1 MLILME
7 SISVTLL
14 VGAGLVV
21 LSILASAY
29 ATRLGAP
36 VLLIFLILGM
46 LAGQDGPGGIVFND
60 FHLTYMVGSVA
71 LALILF
77 DGGLRTTRTVFRLAL
92 WPGLSLATVGVLI
105 TAVIVAFVA
114 YEVLS
119 FGTVEGLLLG
129 AILASTDAAAVFL
142 LLSRGNRA
150 LNMRVQATL
159 EAESGMNDP
168 MAVFLT
174 ISCVEWLLHAG
185 EAGPLMVALSL
196 VLQMAGGAAFGLLG
210 GWALRWLI
218 DRIELAVGL
227 YPILVAAG
235 ALVLFAAANAVGASG
250 FLAVYLAGIVMGSK
264 PFRAQQMVIRFH
276 DGLVWLAQVVMF
288 LLLGLLVT
296 PTEFLPLTIPS
307 LVIAFA
313 LIFVARPLAVL
324 VSLLPFRFD
333 RPSLAFISS
342 VGLRGAVPIFLGCL
356 PVLAGLPNGRIY
368 FDVAFVMVLLSLVVQ
383 GWTAPALAK
392 ALGLEVPAEPE
403 PEASR
408 LFELPDAAD
417 RDILGWRIP
426 EGSNA
431 LDYSPSTLPLPPRT
445 GSLGVVREGRILP
458 PTEPGK
464 LEADDYVILLVPPE
478 QRHAVDKLFAA
489 GGSEGDQIEG
499 LGEFMFDPT
508 ASFELIAKEY
518 GLPLPA
524 DAKGLT
530 VGDWLARRIGRLPV
544 VGDRVKLAPV
554 ELTVRATE
562 GDRITLVG
570 LELEEARARLPLL
583 RWIERMRRKMGGRR
597 GRNED

>member
-1 MLILME
+1 
-7 SISVTLL
+7 
-14 VGAGLVV
+14 
-21 LSILASAY
+21 
-29 ATRLGAP
+29 
-36 VLLIFLILGM
+36 
-46 LAGQDGPGGIVFND
+46 LAGQDGPGGIAFND

-71 LALILF
+71 LAVILF

-92 WPGLSLATVGVLI
+92 WPGISLATIGILI
-105 TAVIVAFVA
+105 TALIVALVA
-114 YEVLS
+114 DHVLDFS
-119 FGTVEGLLLG
+119 TVEGMLLG
-129 AILASTDAAAVFL
+129 SILASTDAAAVFL
-142 LLSRGNRA
+142 LLSRGNRV

-174 ISCVEWLLHAG
+174 ISCVQWLLHAS
-185 EAGPLMVALSL
+185 EAGPLVVVFSL
-196 VLQMAGGAAFGLLG
+196 MLQMAGGAAFGLLG
-210 GWALRWLI
+210 GWGMRWLI
-218 DRIELAVGL
+218 DRIELDVGL

-235 ALVLFAAANAVGASG
+235 ALVLFAAANAIGASG

-296 PTEFLPLTIPS
+296 PTEFLPLAVPALAIA
-307 LVIAFA
+307 LV
-313 LIFVARPLAVL
+313 LMLVARPLAVV

-333 RPSLAFISS
+333 RPSLAFISW

-383 GWTAPALAK
+383 GWTAPALARS
-392 ALGLEVPAEPE
+392 LGLEVPAEPE
-403 PEASR
+403 PDFSR

-417 RDILGWRIP
+417 RDILGWRVQ
-426 EGSNA
+426 EDSDA
-431 LDYSPSTLPLPPRT
+431 LDYAPSTLPLPPRT
-445 GSLGVVREGRILP
+445 GSLGVVRQGRILP

-464 LEADDYVILLVPPE
+464 LEPDDYVILLVPPE
-478 QRHAVDKLFAA
+478 QRYEVDKLFAV
-489 GGSEGDQIEG
+489 SRHEGELIEG
-499 LGEFMFDPT
+499 LGAFIFDPS

-554 ELTVRATE
+554 ELTVRETK

-570 LELEEARARLPLL
+570 LELEEARTRLPLL
-583 RWIERMRRKMGGRR
+583 RWLERMRRKLR
-597 GRNED
+597 GRTAKA

>member
-1 MLILME
+1 MVADME

-14 VGAGLVV
+14 VGAGLVA
-21 LSILASAY
+21 LSILAGAY

-36 VLLIFLILGM
+36 VLLIFLVLGM
-46 LAGQDGPGGIVFND
+46 LAGQDGPGGIVFDD

-71 LALILF
+71 LAVILF

-92 WPGLSLATVGVLI
+92 WPGLSLATVGVLV
-105 TAVIVAFVA
+105 TAAIVAVVA

-129 AILASTDAAAVFL
+129 GILASTDAAAVFL
-142 LLSRGNRA
+142 LLSRGNRV
-150 LNMRVQATL
+150 LNQRVQATL

-174 ISCVEWLLHAG
+174 ISCVEWLLQSG
-185 EAGPLMVALSL
+185 EAGALRVALSL

-210 GWALRWLI
+210 GWAMRWLI
-218 DRIELAVGL
+218 DRVELAVGL

-235 ALVLFAAANAVGASG
+235 ALVLFSAANVVGASG

-296 PTEFLPLTIPS
+296 PTEFFPLTVPA
-307 LVIAFA
+307 LVIA
-313 LIFVARPLAVL
+313 LVLMLVARPVAVL
-324 VSLLPFRFD
+324 LSLLPFRFD
-333 RPSLAFISS
+333 RPSLAFISW

-356 PVLAGLPNGRIY
+356 PVLAGLPNGRAY

-383 GWTAPALAK
+383 GWTAPGLAR
-392 ALGLEVPAEPE
+392 ALGLEVPAAPE

-417 RDILGWRIP
+417 RDILGWRVV
-426 EGSNA
+426 EDSSA
-431 LDYSPSTLPLPPRT
+431 LEHSPSTLPLPPRT

-464 LEADDYVILLVPPE
+464 LEPDDYVILLVPPE
-478 QRHAVDKLFAA
+478 QRHEVDKLFAPASA
-489 GGSEGDQIEG
+489 GEPVEG
-499 LGEFMFDPT
+499 LGEFMFDPS
-508 ASFELIAKEY
+508 APFELIAKEY
-518 GLPLPA
+518 GLPFPA

-554 ELTVRATE
+554 ELTVRATQ

-570 LELEEARARLPLL
+570 LELEEARTRLPLL
-583 RWIERMRRKMGGRR
+583 RWLERMRRKFGG
-597 GRNED
+597 GTAKA

>member
-1 MLILME
+1 MVIIME
-7 SISVTLL
+7 SISITLL

-21 LSILASAY
+21 LSILAGAY

-46 LAGQDGPGGIVFND
+46 LAGQDGPGGIAFND

-71 LALILF
+71 LAVILF

-92 WPGLSLATVGVLI
+92 WPGISLATIGILI
-105 TAVIVAFVA
+105 TALIVALVA
-114 YEVLS
+114 DHVLDFS
-119 FGTVEGLLLG
+119 TVEGMLLG
-129 AILASTDAAAVFL
+129 SILASTDAAAVFL
-142 LLSRGNRA
+142 LLSRGNRV

-174 ISCVEWLLHAG
+174 ISCVQWLLHAS
-185 EAGPLMVALSL
+185 EAGPLVVVFSL
-196 VLQMAGGAAFGLLG
+196 MLQMAGGAAFGLLG
-210 GWALRWLI
+210 GWGMRWLI
-218 DRIELAVGL
+218 DRIELDVGL

-235 ALVLFAAANAVGASG
+235 ALVLFAAANAIGASG

-296 PTEFLPLTIPS
+296 PTEFLPLAVPALAIA
-307 LVIAFA
+307 LV
-313 LIFVARPLAVL
+313 LMLVARPLAVV

-333 RPSLAFISS
+333 RPSLAFISW

-383 GWTAPALAK
+383 GWTAPALARS
-392 ALGLEVPAEPE
+392 LGLEVPAEPE
-403 PEASR
+403 PDFSR

-417 RDILGWRIP
+417 RDILGWRVQ
-426 EGSNA
+426 EDSDA
-431 LDYSPSTLPLPPRT
+431 LDYAPSTLPLPPRT
-445 GSLGVVREGRILP
+445 GSLGVVRQGRILP

-464 LEADDYVILLVPPE
+464 LEPDDYVILLVPPE
-478 QRHAVDKLFAA
+478 QRYEVDKLFAV
-489 GGSEGDQIEG
+489 SRHEGELIEG
-499 LGEFMFDPT
+499 LGAFIFDPS

-554 ELTVRATE
+554 ELTVRETK

-570 LELEEARARLPLL
+570 LELEEARTRLPLL
-583 RWIERMRRKMGGRR
+583 RWLERMRRKLR
-597 GRNED
+597 GRTAKA

>member
-1 MLILME
+1 MVIIME
-7 SISVTLL
+7 SISITLL

-21 LSILASAY
+21 LSILAGAY

-46 LAGQDGPGGIVFND
+46 LAGQDGPGGIAFND

-71 LALILF
+71 LAVILF

-92 WPGLSLATVGVLI
+92 WPGISLATIGILI
-105 TAVIVAFVA
+105 TALIVALVA
-114 YEVLS
+114 DHVLDFS
-119 FGTVEGLLLG
+119 TVEGMLLG
-129 AILASTDAAAVFL
+129 SILASTDAAAVFL
-142 LLSRGNRA
+142 LLSRGNRV

-174 ISCVEWLLHAG
+174 ISCVQWLLHAS
-185 EAGPLMVALSL
+185 EAGPLVVVFSL
-196 VLQMAGGAAFGLLG
+196 MLQMAGGAAFGLLG
-210 GWALRWLI
+210 GWGMRWLI
-218 DRIELAVGL
+218 DRIELDVGL

-235 ALVLFAAANAVGASG
+235 ALVLFAAANAIGASG

-296 PTEFLPLTIPS
+296 PTEFLPLAVPALAIA
-307 LVIAFA
+307 LV
-313 LIFVARPLAVL
+313 LMLVARPLAVV
-324 VSLLPFRFD
+324 VSLLPFKFD
-333 RPSLAFISS
+333 RPSLAFISW

-383 GWTAPALAK
+383 GWTAPALARS
-392 ALGLEVPAEPE
+392 LGLEVPAEPE
-403 PEASR
+403 PDFSR

-417 RDILGWRIP
+417 RDILGWRVQ
-426 EGSNA
+426 EDSDA
-431 LDYSPSTLPLPPRT
+431 LDYAPSTLPLPPRT
-445 GSLGVVREGRILP
+445 GSLGVVRQGRILP

-464 LEADDYVILLVPPE
+464 LEPDDYVILLVPPE
-478 QRHAVDKLFAA
+478 QRYEVDKLFAV
-489 GGSEGDQIEG
+489 SRHEGELIEG
-499 LGEFMFDPT
+499 LGAFIFDPS

-554 ELTVRATE
+554 ELTVRETK

-570 LELEEARARLPLL
+570 LELEEARTRLPLL
-583 RWIERMRRKMGGRR
+583 RWLERMRRKLR
-597 GRNED
+597 GRTAKA

>member
-1 MLILME
+1 ME
-7 SISVTLL
+7 SISITLL

-21 LSILASAY
+21 LSILAGAY

-46 LAGQDGPGGIVFND
+46 LAGQDGPGGIAFND

-71 LALILF
+71 LAVILF

-92 WPGLSLATVGVLI
+92 WPGISLATIGILI
-105 TAVIVAFVA
+105 TALIVALVA
-114 YEVLS
+114 DHVLDFS
-119 FGTVEGLLLG
+119 TVEGMLLG
-129 AILASTDAAAVFL
+129 SILASTDAAAVFL
-142 LLSRGNRA
+142 LLSRGNRV

-174 ISCVEWLLHAG
+174 ISCVQWLLHAS
-185 EAGPLMVALSL
+185 EAGPLVVVFSL
-196 VLQMAGGAAFGLLG
+196 MLQMAGGAAFGLLG
-210 GWALRWLI
+210 GWGMRWLI
-218 DRIELAVGL
+218 DRIELDVGL

-235 ALVLFAAANAVGASG
+235 ALVLFAAANAIGASG

-296 PTEFLPLTIPS
+296 PTEFLPLAVPALAIA
-307 LVIAFA
+307 LV
-313 LIFVARPLAVL
+313 LMLVARPLAVV

-333 RPSLAFISS
+333 RPSLAFISW

-383 GWTAPALAK
+383 GWTAPALARS
-392 ALGLEVPAEPE
+392 LGLEVPAEPE
-403 PEASR
+403 PDFSR

-417 RDILGWRIP
+417 RDILGWRVQ
-426 EGSNA
+426 EDSDA
-431 LDYSPSTLPLPPRT
+431 LDYAPSTLPLPPRT
-445 GSLGVVREGRILP
+445 GSLGVVRQGRILP

-464 LEADDYVILLVPPE
+464 LEPDDYVILLVPPE
-478 QRHAVDKLFAA
+478 QRYEVDKLFAV
-489 GGSEGDQIEG
+489 SRHEGELIEG
-499 LGEFMFDPT
+499 LGAFIFDPS

-554 ELTVRATE
+554 ELTVRETK

-570 LELEEARARLPLL
+570 LELEEARTRLPLL
-583 RWIERMRRKMGGRR
+583 RWLERMRRKLR
-597 GRNED
+597 GRTAKA

>member
-1 MLILME
+1 MLIPME

-21 LSILASAY
+21 LSILAGAY
-29 ATRLGAP
+29 ARRLGAP

-46 LAGQDGPGGIVFND
+46 LAGQDGPGGIAFND

-71 LALILF
+71 LAVILF

-92 WPGLSLATVGVLI
+92 WPGVSLATIGVLL
-105 TAVIVAFVA
+105 TALIVALVA
-114 YEVLS
+114 DHVLDFS
-119 FGTVEGLLLG
+119 TVEGMLLG

-174 ISCVEWLLHAG
+174 ISCVQWLLHASD
-185 EAGPLMVALSL
+185 AGPLTVVLSL
-196 VLQMAGGAAFGLLG
+196 MLQMAGGAAFGLLG
-210 GWALRWLI
+210 GWGMRWLI
-218 DRIELAVGL
+218 DRIELDVGL
-227 YPILVAAG
+227 YPVLVAAG
-235 ALVLFAAANAVGASG
+235 ALVLFAAANVVGASG

-264 PFRAQQMVIRFH
+264 PFRAQQMVVRFH

-296 PTEFLPLTIPS
+296 PTEFLPLAVPALAIA
-307 LVIAFA
+307 LV
-313 LIFVARPLAVL
+313 LMFVARPLAVA

-333 RPSLAFISS
+333 RPSLAFISW

-383 GWTAPALAK
+383 GWTAPTLAK
-392 ALGLEVPAEPE
+392 ALGLEVPAAPE
-403 PEASR
+403 PDFSR

-417 RDILGWRIP
+417 RDILGWRVQ
-426 EGSNA
+426 EGSDA
-431 LDYSPSTLPLPPRT
+431 LDYAPSTLPLPPRT
-445 GSLGVVREGRILP
+445 GSLGVVRQGRILP

-464 LEADDYVILLVPPE
+464 LEPEDYVILLVPPE
-478 QRHAVDKLFAA
+478 QRYEVDQLFAVPRH
-489 GGSEGDQIEG
+489 EGESIEG
-499 LGEFMFDPT
+499 LGAFTFDPS

-518 GLPLPA
+518 GLPLPI

-554 ELTVRATE
+554 ELTVRETE

-570 LELEEARARLPLL
+570 LELEEARTRLPLL
-583 RWIERMRRKMGGRR
+583 RWLERMRRKLRGGTAKA
-597 GRNED
+597 